1 MKSNDKGKSPK
12 RRLRRYVADPKAY
25 AERHGAR
32 TGRARKAGHTAS
44 FQLTD
49 RDREILR
56 MVLRYRFV
64 TIDHVH
70 ALITGN
76 NRQIS
81 RRVQAM
87 FHLGYLTR
95 YLPTRRLRVGLYTP
109 GSEKMIYGL
118 DTVGWRE
125 LEVEQQR
132 AGEEAFA
139 ALSPAQQK
147 RLIAKQS
154 SRYLRST
161 PSSPERARE
170 LAVHATVP
178 WWRKD
183 HSRRAEWHIYHH
195 LEISDFHAVLELAVA
210 GRPELELVDWRQS
223 RGQLRDTYRYQD
235 RDTGESKRE
244 SLEPDAYFSVV
255 VHGERQNF
263 FLELDRGTEEHG
275 KLQAK
280 FQAYQR
286 YVRSTPYLE
295 GYVGTDPENL
305 RVLFVTTPEKGRMKR
320 VGEAEALTRLQ
331 RMLDSLTKIRGK
343 RSGLARFWFT
353 TTDAYNL
360 SQPEGFLEPIWT
372 LARFRDGE
380 RLTERRS
387 LFS

>member
-1 MKSNDKGKSPK
+1 MKTNKESKTPK
-12 RRLRRYVADPKAY
+12 RRLRRYVADPEAY
-25 AERHGAR
+25 AKRHGAR
-32 TGRARKAGHTAS
+32 TGRMGKAGHTAS
-44 FQLTD
+44 FQFTD

-56 MVLRYRFV
+56 TVLRYRFV
-64 TIDHVH
+64 TIDHIH
-70 ALITGN
+70 ALIPGN

-125 LEVEQQR
+125 LESEQQR

-139 ALSPAQQK
+139 ALSPGQQK

-154 SRYLRST
+154 SRYLKSA

-170 LAVHATVP
+170 LALQATVP

-195 LEISDFHAVLELAVA
+195 LEISDFHAVLELAVTS
-210 GRPELELVDWRQS
+210 RSELNLVDWRQS
-223 RGQLRDTYRYQD
+223 RNALRDTYRYQD
-235 RDTGESKRE
+235 RDSGESRTE

-255 VHGERQNF
+255 ADGERQNF

-275 KLQAK
+275 RLQAK

-286 YVRSTPYLE
+286 YVRSTPYLD
-295 GYVGTDPENL
+295 GYAATEPENV

-320 VGEAEALTRLQ
+320 AGEAEALTRLE
-331 RMLDSLTKIRGK
+331 RMLDSLTRIRGK

-353 TTDAYNL
+353 TLDAYDL
-360 SQPEGFLEPIWT
+360 ARPEGLLEPIWT
-372 LARFRDGE
+372 LVRVRDGE
-380 RLTERRS
+380 RLTERRQ